1 MQRSNVKREKA
12 FLVGVVLKGSSSAQ
26 ILEQL
31 EEMEFLADTAGADIV
46 SKTTQSRNM
55 PDPATFIGKGK
66 TQTIINQAQELKC
79 ELIIFNDD
87 ISPTQ
92 LKNLQKEAGENIK
105 VIDRTGLILDIF
117 TKHAK
122 TKEAKTQVKLAQL
135 EYFLP
140 RLTRQWTH
148 LERQMGGI
156 GTRAGAGETQ
166 IEIDRRLIRNQI
178 SKLKRELAAIEKQR
192 KVQNHSRDEAFRIA
206 VLGYTNAGKSTLMN
220 ALTNAD
226 VLVQNQLFAT
236 LDTTTRK
243 IENIDVGI
251 PVLLSDTVGFIRNLP
266 HNLIAS
272 FRSTLGEIRDVDL
285 LLKVFDAS
293 SNHIH
298 EHIET
303 VEAVLKE
310 MDMPNK
316 TSIMVLNKI
325 DAISDPQKLSGLKTR
340 FKDASFISS
349 LKNIDL
355 NVLSDRIEQ
364 TITSGY
370 QKDEFY
376 LSFNQ
381 TKLLDT
387 IYTLTRVLNK
397 KSDYNGIRLE
407 VEGNKR
413 SLEKIRQ
420 IIGKE

>member
-1 MQRSNVKREKA
+1 MQKNNDKREKA
-12 FLVGVVLKGSSSAQ
+12 FLVGVILKGSSRVQ
-26 ILEQL
+26 IEEQL
-31 EEMEFLADTAGADIV
+31 EELKFLADTAGADIIG
-46 SKTTQSRNM
+46 KFTQNRSR

-66 TQTIINQAQELKC
+66 AETIINQASELDC
-79 ELIIFNDD
+79 NLIIFNDD

-92 LKNLQKEAGENIK
+92 IKNLQKIAGETTK

-122 TKEAKTQVKLAQL
+122 TKEAKTQVQLAQL

-140 RLTRQWTH
+140 RLTRIWTH

-156 GTRAGAGETQ
+156 GTRAGMGETQ

-178 SKLKRELAAIEKQR
+178 AKLKRELTAIEKQR
-192 KVQNHSRDEAFRIA
+192 KVQNHRRVNAFRIA
-206 VLGYTNAGKSTLMN
+206 LVGYTNAGKSTLMN
-220 ALTNAD
+220 ALTDAD
-226 VLVQNQLFAT
+226 VLVQDQLFAT

-243 IENIDVGI
+243 LENIEVGI

-293 SNHIH
+293 SDNIH
-298 EHIET
+298 EHIDT
-303 VEAVLKE
+303 VEEVLKE

-316 TSIMVLNKI
+316 TNIIVLNKI
-325 DAISDPQKLSGLKTR
+325 DAITDPQQLSGLKTR
-340 FKDASFISS
+340 FKEASFISS
-349 LKNIDL
+349 LKNIGL
-355 NVLSDRIEQ
+355 KELSDRIEK
-364 TITSGY
+364 TITSEF
-370 QKDEFY
+370 QKDVFH
-376 LSFNQ
+376 LSFKQ

-387 IYTLTRVLNK
+387 IYTLTRVLKK

-407 VEGNKR
+407 VEGNR
-413 SLEKIRQ
+413 ESLDKIRQ
-420 IIGKE
+420 IIGK

>member
-1 MQRSNVKREKA
+1 MQKNNDKREKA
-12 FLVGVVLKGSSSAQ
+12 FLVGVILKGSSRVQ
-26 ILEQL
+26 IEEQL
-31 EEMEFLADTAGADIV
+31 EELKFLADTAGADIIG
-46 SKTTQSRNM
+46 KFTQNRSR

-66 TQTIINQAQELKC
+66 AETIINQANELDC
-79 ELIIFNDD
+79 NLIIFNDD

-92 LKNLQKEAGENIK
+92 IKNLQKIAGETTK

-122 TKEAKTQVKLAQL
+122 TKEAKTQVQLAQL

-140 RLTRQWTH
+140 RLTRIWTH

-178 SKLKRELAAIEKQR
+178 AKLKRELTAIEKQR
-192 KVQNHSRDEAFRIA
+192 KVQNHRRVNAFRIA
-206 VLGYTNAGKSTLMN
+206 LAGYTNAGKSTLMN
-220 ALTNAD
+220 ALTDAD
-226 VLVQNQLFAT
+226 VLVQDQLFAT

-243 IENIDVGI
+243 LENIEVGI

-293 SNHIH
+293 SDNIH
-298 EHIET
+298 EHIDT
-303 VEAVLKE
+303 VEEVLKE
-310 MDMPNK
+310 IDMPNK
-316 TSIMVLNKI
+316 TNIIVLNKI
-325 DAISDPQKLSGLKTR
+325 DAITDPQELSGLKTR
-340 FKDASFISS
+340 FKEASFISS
-349 LKNIDL
+349 LKNIGL
-355 NVLSDRIEQ
+355 KELSDRIEK
-364 TITSGY
+364 TITSEF
-370 QKDEFY
+370 QKDVFH
-376 LSFNQ
+376 LSFKQ

-387 IYTLTRVLNK
+387 IYTLTRVLKK

-407 VEGNKR
+407 VEGNR
-413 SLEKIRQ
+413 ESLDKIRQ
-420 IIGKE
+420 IIEK

>member
-1 MQRSNVKREKA
+1 MQKNNDKREKA
-12 FLVGVVLKGSSSAQ
+12 FLVGVILKGSSRVQ
-26 ILEQL
+26 IEEQL
-31 EEMEFLADTAGADIV
+31 EELKFLADTAGADIIG
-46 SKTTQSRNM
+46 KFTQNRSR

-66 TQTIINQAQELKC
+66 AETIINQASELDC
-79 ELIIFNDD
+79 NLIIFNDD

-92 LKNLQKEAGENIK
+92 IKNLQKIAGETTK

-122 TKEAKTQVKLAQL
+122 TKEAKTQVQLAQL

-140 RLTRQWTH
+140 RLTRIWTH

-178 SKLKRELAAIEKQR
+178 AKLKRELTAIEKQR
-192 KVQNHSRDEAFRIA
+192 KVQNHRRVNAFRIA
-206 VLGYTNAGKSTLMN
+206 LVGYTNAGKSTLMN
-220 ALTNAD
+220 ALTDAD
-226 VLVQNQLFAT
+226 VLVQDQLFAT

-243 IENIDVGI
+243 LENIEVGI

-293 SNHIH
+293 SDNIH
-298 EHIET
+298 EHIDT
-303 VEAVLKE
+303 VEEVLKE

-316 TSIMVLNKI
+316 TNIIVLNKI
-325 DAISDPQKLSGLKTR
+325 DAITDPQQLSGLKTR
-340 FKDASFISS
+340 FKEASFISS
-349 LKNIDL
+349 LKNIGL
-355 NVLSDRIEQ
+355 KELSDRIEK
-364 TITSGY
+364 TITSEF
-370 QKDEFY
+370 QKDVFH
-376 LSFNQ
+376 LSFKQ

-387 IYTLTRVLNK
+387 IYTLTRVLKK

-407 VEGNKR
+407 VEGNR
-413 SLEKIRQ
+413 ESLDKIRQ
-420 IIGKE
+420 IIEK

>member
-1 MQRSNVKREKA
+1 MQKNNDKREKA
-12 FLVGVVLKGSSSAQ
+12 FLVGVILKGSSRVQ
-26 ILEQL
+26 IEEQL
-31 EEMEFLADTAGADIV
+31 EELKFLADTAGADIIG
-46 SKTTQSRNM
+46 KFTQNRSR

-66 TQTIINQAQELKC
+66 AETIINQASELDC
-79 ELIIFNDD
+79 NLIIFNDD

-92 LKNLQKEAGENIK
+92 IKNLQKIAGETTK

-122 TKEAKTQVKLAQL
+122 TKEAKTQVQLAQL

-140 RLTRQWTH
+140 RLTRIWTH

-156 GTRAGAGETQ
+156 GTRAGMGETQ

-178 SKLKRELAAIEKQR
+178 AKLKRELTAIEKQR
-192 KVQNHSRDEAFRIA
+192 KVQNNRRVNAFRIA
-206 VLGYTNAGKSTLMN
+206 LVGYTNAGKSTLMN
-220 ALTNAD
+220 ALTDAD
-226 VLVQNQLFAT
+226 VLVQDQLFAT

-243 IENIDVGI
+243 LENIEVGI

-293 SNHIH
+293 SDNIH
-298 EHIET
+298 EHIDT
-303 VEAVLKE
+303 VEEVLKE

-316 TSIMVLNKI
+316 TNIIVLNKI
-325 DAISDPQKLSGLKTR
+325 DAITDPQQLSGLKTR
-340 FKDASFISS
+340 FKEASFISS
-349 LKNIDL
+349 LKNIGL
-355 NVLSDRIEQ
+355 KELSDLIEN
-364 TITSGY
+364 TITSEF
-370 QKDEFY
+370 QKDVFH
-376 LSFNQ
+376 LSFKQ

-387 IYTLTRVLNK
+387 IYTLTRVLKK

-407 VEGNKR
+407 VEGNR
-413 SLEKIRQ
+413 ESLDKIRQ
-420 IIGKE
+420 IIEK

>member
-1 MQRSNVKREKA
+1 MQKNNDKREKA
-12 FLVGVVLKGSSSAQ
+12 FLVGVILKGSSRVQ
-26 ILEQL
+26 IEEQL
-31 EEMEFLADTAGADIV
+31 EELKFLADTAGADIIGKFTQNR
-46 SKTTQSRNM
+46 SK

-66 TQTIINQAQELKC
+66 TETIINQASELDC
-79 ELIIFNDD
+79 NLIIFNDD

-92 LKNLQKEAGENIK
+92 IKNLQKIAGETTK

-122 TKEAKTQVKLAQL
+122 TKEAKTQVQLAQL

-140 RLTRQWTH
+140 RLTRIWTH

-178 SKLKRELAAIEKQR
+178 AKLKRELTAIEKQR
-192 KVQNHSRDEAFRIA
+192 KVQNNRRVNAFRIA
-206 VLGYTNAGKSTLMN
+206 LVGYTNAGKSTLMN
-220 ALTNAD
+220 ALTDAD
-226 VLVQNQLFAT
+226 VLVQDQLFAT

-243 IENIDVGI
+243 LENIEVGI

-272 FRSTLGEIRDVDL
+272 FRSTLGEIKDVDL

-293 SNHIH
+293 SDNIH
-298 EHIET
+298 EHIDT
-303 VEAVLKE
+303 VEEVLKE

-316 TSIMVLNKI
+316 TNIIVLNKI
-325 DAISDPQKLSGLKTR
+325 DAITDPQQLSGLKTR
-340 FKDASFISS
+340 FKEASFISS
-349 LKNIDL
+349 LKNIGL
-355 NVLSDRIEQ
+355 KELSGRIEK
-364 TITSGY
+364 TITSEF
-370 QKDEFY
+370 QKDVFH
-376 LSFNQ
+376 LSFKQ

-387 IYTLTRVLNK
+387 IYTLTRVLKK

-407 VEGNKR
+407 VEGNR
-413 SLEKIRQ
+413 ESLDKIRQ
-420 IIGKE
+420 IIEK

>member
-1 MQRSNVKREKA
+1 MQKNNGKREKA
-12 FLVGVVLKGSSSAQ
+12 FLIGVVLKGSSTVQ
-26 ILEQL
+26 IKEQL
-31 EEMEFLADTAGADIV
+31 NELEFLADTAGADTMSI
-46 SKTTQSRNM
+46 STQNRNK

-66 TQTIINQAQELKC
+66 VESIMNQSKELEC
-79 ELIIFNDD
+79 NIIIFNDD

-92 LKNLQKEAGENIK
+92 IKNLQKAAGDEIK

-122 TKEAKTQVKLAQL
+122 TKEAKTQVQLAQL

-166 IEIDRRLIRNQI
+166 IEIDRRLIRNHI
-178 SKLKRELAAIEKQR
+178 AKLKKELTAIEKQR
-192 KVQNHSRDEAFRIA
+192 KVQNHGRGDAFRIA
-206 VLGYTNAGKSTLMN
+206 LVGYTNAGKSTLMN
-220 ALTNAD
+220 ALTDAG
-226 VLVQNQLFAT
+226 VLVQDQLFAT

-243 IENIDVGI
+243 LENIDVGI

-285 LLKVFDAS
+285 LLKVFDVS
-293 SNHIH
+293 SENIH

-303 VEAVLKE
+303 VEKVLKD

-316 TSIMVLNKI
+316 TSIVVLNKI
-325 DAISDPQKLSGLKTR
+325 DAILEPEILPGLKTR
-340 FKDASFISS
+340 FKEASFVSS
-349 LKNIDL
+349 LKDIGL
-355 NVLSDRIEQ
+355 NVLRDRIEN
-364 TITSGY
+364 TITSEY
-370 QKDEFY
+370 QKDVFH
-376 LSFNQ
+376 LSFKQ

-387 IYTLTRVLNK
+387 IYTLTRVIKK
-397 KSDYNGIRLE
+397 KSDYNGISLE

-420 IIGKE
+420 IINK